1 MIRALLF
8 LALLIPCLNVSAS
21 NFPRPVAL
29 EPAVQF
35 WIKVYTRISTNQG
48 YVHDDESLSV
58 IYETVDLPL
67 YAIRADRERQTT
79 AAMKRATNALHQLA
93 RGKRKGLSTV
103 EAEVLAAWPPGT
115 SSKTF
120 AAAAQRV
127 RFQLGQSDRFR
138 EGLVRSGQWRQ
149 HIRSVLAE
157 QGLPRELEVL
167 PHVESS
173 FNPAAYSKAAAAGL
187 WQFMPATAREYMR
200 VDQVVDERMD
210 PFIATEGA
218 AKLLKN
224 NYEITGTWP
233 LALTSYN
240 HGASGMVRAAKAVG
254 TKDIDVI
261 VDKYKGEAFGFA
273 SRNFYASFLAVLEI
287 DSNPGRY
294 FGRVKMDVPTA
305 YEVVAVRDYVSAK
318 ALAQQ
323 AGISV
328 DELKSH
334 NPALLD
340 PVWSGDKYIPQGYPV
355 RVPQSQ
361 LGQPLETAVASL
373 STGARL
379 SHQKPD
385 RMHRIAP
392 GDSLSTI
399 ARRYG
404 TSVSQLMAVNGL
416 RNYSIRTG
424 KALILPGKASG
435 DGSLTA
441 AQVANTRARIAAGGS
456 QKRSSQPGSSQPGAS
471 QPGASR
477 EYVIRSGDSLW
488 SIARRFKVSQ
498 EQLQAWN
505 DISSKHVLR
514 PGQKL
519 KIASAG

>member
-1 MIRALLF
+1 MTRAIIF
-8 LALLIPCLNVSAS
+8 LALLLSCLNVSAS
-21 NFPRPVAL
+21 NFPRPTAL

-48 YVHDDESLSV
+48 YIHDDETLSV
-58 IYETVDLPL
+58 IYDTLDLPL
-67 YAIRADRERQTT
+67 YANRADRDRQIAATT
-79 AAMKRATNALHQLA
+79 KRVISALHNLA
-93 RGKRKGLSTV
+93 NGKRSGLSTV
-103 EAEVLAAWPPGT
+103 EAQVLAAWPAGT

-120 AAAAQRV
+120 AAAAERV

-138 EGLVRSGQWRQ
+138 EGLVRSGQWKP

-157 QGLPRELEVL
+157 QGLPAELSVL

-173 FNPAAYSKAAAAGL
+173 FNPSAYSKAAAAGM
-187 WQFMPATAREYMR
+187 WQFMPATARQYMR
-200 VDQVVDERMD
+200 VDHVVDERMD

-218 AKLLKN
+218 AKLLKT
-224 NYEITGTWP
+224 NYKITGTWP

-240 HGASGMVRAAKAVG
+240 HGAGGMVRAAKAVG

-261 VDKYKGEAFGFA
+261 VKEYKGTAFGFA

-294 FGRVKMDVPTA
+294 FGKVKMDPPTA
-305 YEVVAVRDYVSAK
+305 YDVVAVREYVSAK
-318 ALAQQ
+318 ALASN
-323 AGISV
+323 AGISM
-328 DELKSH
+328 DELKLH

-340 PVWSGDKYIPQGYPV
+340 PVWSGDKYIPQGFSV

-361 LGQPLETAVASL
+361 LGRPLERTVASL
-373 STGARL
+373 STDARL
-379 SHQKPD
+379 SQQKPD
-385 RMHRIAP
+385 RLHRVAP

-404 TSVSQLMAVNGL
+404 TSVSQLMALNGMH
-416 RNYSIRTG
+416 NYSLRTG
-424 KALILPGKASG
+424 KSLVLPGSG
-435 DGSLTA
+435 KSQSLSA
-441 AQVANTRARIAAGGS
+441 AQVASTRARLAAG
-456 QKRSSQPGSSQPGAS
+456 SSRE
-471 QPGASR
+471 R

-488 SIARRFKVSQ
+488 SIARRFKVSPQ
-498 EQLQAWN
+498 QLQAWN
-505 DISSKHVLR
+505 DISSKKALQ